1 MKTKI
6 KYNILKQA
14 YDYVFGDLEV
24 DEFYPVLDLQEE
36 IEAWYDLLHREKYGK
51 IQHYFSHSRRIG
63 IKRNWALE
71 RGWDRKVKKVPLFLN
86 ETTYLRHTTGYI
98 WVGLK

>member
-1 MKTKI
+1 MI
-6 KYNILKQA
+6 MYLAI
-14 YDYVFGDLEV
+14 
-24 DEFYPVLDLQEE
+24 
-36 IEAWYDLLHREKYGK
+36 
-51 IQHYFSHSRRIG
+51 SRRIG